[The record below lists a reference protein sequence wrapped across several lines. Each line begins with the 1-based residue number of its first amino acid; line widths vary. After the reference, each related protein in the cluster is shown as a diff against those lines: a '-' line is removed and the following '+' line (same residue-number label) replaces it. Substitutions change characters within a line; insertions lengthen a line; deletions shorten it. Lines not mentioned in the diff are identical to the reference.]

1 MRPAVRSGRCSPRTG
16 WRRGRRTLVGA
27 SSSSP
32 PAADHVFDTL
42 GATWWIDAAQEVTD
56 GATSACQWALNR
68 GNQAVPHARLGST
81 GRAEL
86 RGSYGLVLP
95 GVSGNYASAPDSAA
109 LDGFATLDLVAQIA
123 MDDWT
128 PSSPQYVITKYGS
141 TTRSYIFGFNTGG
154 VLRCLV
160 SENGTAT
167 MGGDSTVATAFTDG
181 QIGWIRVLVTPG
193 VTNGTMKFYTS
204 TDGATWT
211 QLGSDVSA
219 AGYNT
224 QLANSSDP
232 LNIGGHTNGTTH
244 LMVGRVFRAQ
254 VWNGDSTSGGTKV
267 FDADF
272 TAPAAFATS
281 FTESSSNAATVTINA
296 TSGADTNDPLLL
308 PHTGTN
314 YLYLPGSGANYAS
327 TPDAAVL
334 DGFDD
339 LEIIARVAAADWTP
353 AGRSLVLG
361 KRKGDSSDMSY
372 AFGITSGGN
381 MYLLV
386 ADGAASFTEATSTVA
401 TGFTDGATYW
411 IRATRTKSTGTVQ
424 FFHAADQATVPS
436 SWTQLGSDRTGGVT
450 GTIKNSAYALAVG
463 GYIDGSL
470 SEPWTGSIYRTIVRN
485 GIGGTAVFDADFTT
499 NTNQS
504 SFTESSSNA
513 ATVTINRATS
523 GRKAVMVTRPVWLF
537 GTDDYME
544 VADNDLLDFNNED
557 FTICAVV
564 RVNPNVPANGRII
577 SKRDGTSPNYGW
589 DLLGDATVSAVD
601 FYGLVD
607 SVSGNTAVSPGTP
620 ADIDPIPLQLSLL
633 GFMVDVTAGELRG
646 FLGSTLESAR
656 TLLASR
662 DYRNSRPMSIG
673 RLDGGGSGYFD
684 GEMVAAAVF
693 RSKLTTD
700 DLADI
705 ASYFGV

>member
-1 MRPAVRSGRCSPRTG
+1 MAHMHVSVMAKPTVI
-16 WRRGRRTLVGA
+16 A
-27 SSSSP
+27 S
-32 PAADHVFDTL
+32 HIFDTL
-42 GATWWIDAAQEVTD
+42 GATWWIDAAEEPQDRT
-56 GATSACQWALNR
+56 TQPQWALNR
-68 GNQAVPHARLGST
+68 GSTSVPHARLGSS

-160 SENGTAT
+160 SEDGTAT

-232 LNIGGHTNGTTH
+232 LNIGGHTNGTTQ

-281 FTESSSNAATVTINA
+281 FTESSANAATVTINA

-314 YLYLPGSGANYAS
+314 YLYLPGVAGNTAS
-327 TPDAAVL
+327 TPDAAAL
-334 DGFDD
+334 DITGD
-339 LEIIARVAAADWTP
+339 LEIVMRVALDDWTP
-353 AGRSLVLG
+353 SARNG
-361 KRKGDSSDMSY
+361 
-372 AFGITSGGN
+372 
-381 MYLLV
+381 LLSKMP
-386 ADGAASFTEATSTVA
+386 AASTTGYAVEVETTGSIKLIVGDGTSRINASSVPA
-401 TGFTDGATYW
+401 FTDGSAYWLKITYD
-411 IRATRTKSTGTVQ
+411 ADNGASNSVTR
-424 FFHAADQATVPS
+424 FFYAADQATEPS
-436 SWTQLGSDRTGGVT
+436 SWTQIGSDVNGTVCLPSNVSDSLVLGVRGGVNPAT
-450 GTIKNSAYALAVG
+450 GKFF
-463 GYIDGSL
+463 
-470 SEPWTGSIYRTIVRN
+470 RTIVRN
-485 GIGGTAVFDADFTT
+485 GIGGTAVFDADFTA

-513 ATVTINRATS
+513 ATVTINRASS
-523 GRKAVMVTRPVWLF
+523 GRKSVMVTRPVWLF

-544 VADNDLLDFNNED
+544 VADNDLLDMAAADSFTVVMIRRQWGTTPSYGTLVSKTAGGTADGWSLFNNISATSHSFSIADGAAQTYLAGAGCPAYTYGALELAAGVRNVGAD
-557 FTICAVV
+557 TITAYV
-564 RVNPNVPANGRII
+564 
-577 SKRDGTSPNYGW
+577 GTTG
-589 DLLGDATVSAVD
+589 
-601 FYGLVD
+601 
-607 SVSGNTAVSPGTP
+607 GTP
-620 ADIDPIPLQLSLL
+620 ATDTTTSDLSSS
-633 GFMVDVTAGELRG
+633 G
-646 FLGSTLESAR
+646 
-656 TLLASR
+656 
-662 DYRNSRPMSIG
+662 PMRIG
-673 RLDGGGSGYFD
+673 R
-684 GEMVAAAVF
+684 VAAGATPYYGEYEVVAVAVF
-693 RSKLTTD
+693 RSALDSTA
-700 DLADI
+700 LASI